1 MIKKIGSGM
10 KEPRFLQPMTL
21 EFNSIFHPDPLENF
35 EFAKE
40 ILNGVKQIEISND
53 KMIYSSW
60 GSKPPKPPYWLT
72 AKPFNW
78 LKPVSW
84 EREWVQG
91 NRKFFQKIEIEKGIT
106 LYILEKGRGMGKP

>member
-53 KMIYSSW
+53 KMIYSSTLNI
-60 GSKPPKPPYWLT
+60 K
-72 AKPFNW
+72 
-78 LKPVSW
+78 
-84 EREWVQG
+84 
-91 NRKFFQKIEIEKGIT
+91 RKKQINKMYIKKGIF
-106 LYILEKGRGMGKP
+106 LYY